1 MKLNQKQSEAV
12 GHKNGPCLVLAGP
25 GSGKTTVIVQ
35 RIEYLLE
42 KQRVKPD
49 EILVITFTKYAAR
62 EMKERFL
69 RHTENRYKTVTFGT
83 FHGIYYGILK
93 WAYGIHSGNLMSEE
107 EKYQLLR
114 YAADSCDLDLSG
126 DRDFLQDLA
135 GEIGIVKNSRTKL
148 EEYEA
153 SCCPPEAFQEI
164 FRKYEQKRKERKKL
178 DFDDILTACC
188 HLFEKRKDLLQKWQE
203 RYRYILIDEFQDINQ
218 IQYDVIRMLAS
229 PQNQVFAV
237 GDDDQSIYGFRG
249 AKSELL
255 FRFLKDYPGAEKIVL
270 DVNYRSTGHIVRMS
284 GKVIRQNQLRFPK
297 EIRSVQEA
305 GRPVHVQEVKDTK
318 EEAEYIAAEIE
329 KRLAAGM
336 QEEQIAVLF
345 RIYNGFEIVVEELAK
360 KGIDFW
366 MRETLFNIYHHFIGE
381 NLTAYF
387 RLALGGRSRQDF
399 LVIMNRPNRYISRD
413 SLESSEISFEA
424 LRNFY
429 CDKEWMQDRI
439 DQLDVDLRMIR
450 NMTPYGAIQY
460 LRKSVGY
467 DEFLKKYAQKN
478 GQDAEKLFEIL
489 GELEERA
496 KGLKTLEDWM
506 KQQQDYTD
514 MLQEQK
520 RRMDRKEKKGVQVMT
535 LHGAKGLEFET
546 VFITGANEGVIPY
559 RKMQTKEEIEEER
572 RLFYVGMTRAK
583 RELIISCPAEKNGR
597 ELSPSRFVSDLLAEK
612 V

>member
-1 MKLNQKQSEAV
+1 M
-12 GHKNGPCLVLAGP
+12 
-25 GSGKTTVIVQ
+25 
-35 RIEYLLE
+35 
-42 KQRVKPD
+42 
-49 EILVITFTKYAAR
+49 
-62 EMKERFL
+62 
-69 RHTENRYKTVTFGT
+69 
-83 FHGIYYGILK
+83 
-93 WAYGIHSGNLMSEE
+93 
-107 EKYQLLR
+107 
-114 YAADSCDLDLSG
+114 
-126 DRDFLQDLA
+126 
-135 GEIGIVKNSRTKL
+135 
-148 EEYEA
+148 
-153 SCCPPEAFQEI
+153 
-164 FRKYEQKRKERKKL
+164 
-178 DFDDILTACC
+178 
-188 HLFEKRKDLLQKWQE
+188 
-203 RYRYILIDEFQDINQ
+203 IDEFQDINQ

-345 RIYNGFEIVVEELAK
+345 RIYNGFEIVAEELAK

-439 DQLDVDLRMIR
+439 DQLDIDLRMIR

-467 DEFLKKYAQKN
+467 DEFLKEYAQKN

-597 ELSPSRFVSDLLAEK
+597 ELSPSRFVSDLLAEE